1 MSDVIRLLPDHIANQ
16 IAAGEVIQR
25 PASVVKELIENAI
38 DSGASHID
46 LVIKEA
52 GKTLIQVID
61 NGCGISELDARMAF
75 ERHATSK
82 VTSVDDLFS
91 LKTKGFRGEA
101 LASIAAIAQVELTTR
116 QSDSDLGTFLSIEG
130 SKIKTQESIT
140 CKTGSSFFVKNL
152 FFNVPARR
160 NFLKSDT
167 VEFKHIEEEFIR
179 VVLAHPEIGFTF
191 HSNDTLIYKLN
202 EANLRKRIV
211 DIFGRNINE
220 KLIPINEVTDL
231 ITITGFIGKPEIA
244 KKSRGEQYLF
254 VNNRYFKDSYFNH
267 AISSAFDNLLTP
279 KTFPTYFLFFQVNPA
294 TIDVNVHPTK
304 TEIKFE
310 NDKEIYSILKSSIK
324 LGLGMYNIAPS
335 LDFETEKSFEIPYD
349 TYSKPIV
356 EPTITVNPHYN
367 PFKCSQNY
375 KSSPSGM
382 SDAIRNV
389 GFNNT
394 TQTKDNWNDFYA
406 VVDVNSDKDFQQ
418 KIEIEENTTYKSY
431 IIKGSYIVTTT
442 HSGILVVHAPRAQE
456 RIVYDEI
463 MKTFIYKPLNSQQLL
478 FPVTYNSKRSTILQW
493 EENKTTLNRMGF
505 SWDVIDESIQIIGIP
520 AELNEAKILKVV
532 EHITVSIENNTFD
545 KSELAHL
552 IASGISKQSRWK
564 TKESSSESAKLL
576 VEKLFLCAENTY
588 TPDGKIIYKELD
600 LDEIITNF

>member
-25 PASVVKELIENAI
+25 PASVVKELVENAI
-38 DSGASHID
+38 DSGATQIN
-46 LVIKEA
+46 LVVKDA

-82 VTSVDDLFS
+82 VSSVDDLFA

-116 QSDSDLGTFLSIEG
+116 KLENELGTFICIEG

-140 CKTGSSFFVKNL
+140 CKTGSSFSVKNL

-160 NFLKSDT
+160 NFLKSDS
-167 VEFKHIEEEFIR
+167 VEFKHLEEEFIR

-191 HSNDTLIYKLN
+191 HSNDTLIYKLS

-211 DIFGRNINE
+211 DVFGKNINE

-244 KKSRGEQYLF
+244 KKSRGEQYMF
-254 VNNRYFKDSYFNH
+254 VNNRFFKESYFNH
-267 AISSAFDNLLTP
+267 SITSAFDNLLLP

-294 TIDVNVHPTK
+294 SIDVNVHPTK

-335 LDFETEKSFEIPYD
+335 LDFETEKSFEIPYE
-349 TYSKPIV
+349 TYAKPIV
-356 EPTITVNPHYN
+356 EPSITVNPHYN
-367 PFKCSQNY
+367 PFKSSQNF
-375 KSSPSGM
+375 KNSSSGM
-382 SDAIRNV
+382 SDAIRSA

-394 TQTKDNWNDFYA
+394 TNVKDNWSELYA
-406 VVDVNSDKDFQQ
+406 VVDSDNANEIQQ
-418 KIEIEENTTYKSY
+418 KIDIEEGTTYKSY
-431 IIKGSYIVTTT
+431 IIKGAYVLTTT
-442 HSGILVVHAPRAQE
+442 HEGILVVHAPRAQE

-478 FPVTYNSKRSTILQW
+478 FPVTYISKNSTFMHW
-493 EENKTTLNRMGF
+493 EENKNTLNRMGF
-505 SWDVIDESIQIIGIP
+505 SWNIADDGLQITGIP
-520 AELNEAKILKVV
+520 AELNEAKILSVV
-532 EHITVSIENNTFD
+532 EQITISIENNTFD

-564 TKESSSESAKLL
+564 TKESTTESAKLL
-576 VEKLFLCAENTY
+576 IEKLFLCAENTY